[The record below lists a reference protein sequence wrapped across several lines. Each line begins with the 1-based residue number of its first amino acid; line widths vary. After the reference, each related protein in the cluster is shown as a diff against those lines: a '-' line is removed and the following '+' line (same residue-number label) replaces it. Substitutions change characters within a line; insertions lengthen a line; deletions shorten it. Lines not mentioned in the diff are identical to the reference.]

1 MDKKA
6 VKVFAGFIKKNI
18 RVNPFHLWLNNSY
31 KINCSI
37 TRNLMRFVFSR
48 RFFILLAIGFVPL
61 SLSWNFPELRTAV
74 FVYDILLILLAITD
88 YFVSRKL
95 PEELTIRRE
104 FDRRFAIGDTSKIT
118 LRIENRS
125 AKTFLLNIKDEFP
138 PEMKLSEK
146 REAKFTI
153 EGQRSAEFSYNLT
166 ATRRGKYQFG
176 RTAVRFFSR
185 FGLVWCQDYLNESEN
200 VKVYPNMRRAREM
213 ELKALGANSVLAM
226 RRKAIRRGD
235 GREFESLRDYVR
247 GDELRH
253 ISWTATARRG
263 KLTARQYQIE
273 RDQTILIALDAG
285 RLMTGRIGDETK
297 FDTAI
302 HASLALM
309 SAAARGGDNCGLLV
323 FGRKVKK
330 FLPPKRGV
338 EHLDAV
344 LESLYDLEPE
354 LIEPS
359 YSRAFQF
366 IAANSKKRAFV
377 VILTDLIDK
386 ESSKELLT
394 SLKLLRPRHLPLVVT
409 IGDRDLN
416 KTVGEIPKEL
426 KDVFVQSAAEEIIHQ
441 RESALRLVE
450 TIGGLALDV
459 TANTLA
465 PRLLET
471 YLRVKERG
479 LL

>member
-1 MDKKA
+1 
-6 VKVFAGFIKKNI
+6 
-18 RVNPFHLWLNNSY
+18 
-31 KINCSI
+31 
-37 TRNLMRFVFSR
+37 MRFVFSR
-48 RFFILLAIGFVPL
+48 KFFILLAIGFVPL
-61 SLSWNFPELRTAV
+61 SLSWSFPALRP
-74 FVYDILLILLAITD
+74 FVLIYDVVLITIALVDCFI
-88 YFVSRKL
+88 SRKL
-95 PEELTIRRE
+95 PEELILTRE
-104 FDRRFAIGDTSKIT
+104 FSKRFAIGDETEVK
-118 LRIENRS
+118 LHIENQS
-125 AKTFLLNIKDEFP
+125 PNTFHLIIKDEFP
-138 PEMKLSEK
+138 PELKLAES
-146 REAKFTI
+146 RQAKFTI
-153 EGQRSAEFSYNLT
+153 EGQTTADFFYGLT
-166 ATRRGKYQFG
+166 PPRRGKYEFG
-176 RTAVRFFSR
+176 KTVVRFLSR
-185 FGLVWCQDYLNESEN
+185 FGLVWCQSDLGKAEAI
-200 VKVYPNMRRAREM
+200 KVYPNMRRAREM
-213 ELKALGANSVLAM
+213 ELKALGAHSVLAVQ
-226 RRKAIRRGD
+226 RKAVLRGE
-235 GREFESLRDYVR
+235 GREFESMRDYVR

-263 KLTARQYQIE
+263 KLTTRQYQIE
-273 RDQTILIALDAG
+273 RDQTIIIALDAG

-302 HASLALM
+302 HAALALM
-309 SAAARGGDNCGLLV
+309 SAAARGGDNCGVLV

-330 FLPPKRGV
+330 YLPPKKGIG
-338 EHLDAV
+338 HIDAV
-344 LESLYDLEPE
+344 LETLHNLEPE

-377 VILTDLIDK
+377 VILTDLVDK
-386 ESSKELLT
+386 ESSRQLIN

-416 KTVGEIPKEL
+416 AAVSQIPKEL
-426 KDVFVQSAAEEIIHQ
+426 KDVFTQSAAEEIIYG

-459 TANTLA
+459 TTQTLA

>member
-1 MDKKA
+1 MN
-6 VKVFAGFIKKNI
+6 FQ
-18 RVNPFHLWLNNSY
+18 
-31 KINCSI
+31 INY
-37 TRNLMRFVFSR
+37 MRFVFSR

-61 SLSWNFPELRTAV
+61 SLSWNAPELRTAV
-74 FVYDILLILLAITD
+74 FVYDVLLVILAFID
-88 YFVSRKL
+88 YFISRRL
-95 PEELTIRRE
+95 PGELTIERR
-104 FDRRFAIGDTSKIT
+104 FDKRFAIGDHNKIT
-118 LRIENRS
+118 LKIENGS
-125 AKTFLLNIKDEFP
+125 AKTFRLQIKDEFP
-138 PEMKLSEK
+138 PEMKLSET
-146 REAKFTI
+146 REAKFII
-153 EGQRSAEFSYNLT
+153 EGRTNAEFSYTLNPP
-166 ATRRGKYQFG
+166 RRGKYVFG

-185 FGLVWCQDYLNESEN
+185 LGLVWCQDYLNKSET
-200 VKVYPNMRRAREM
+200 VKVYPNMRRAREI
-213 ELKALGANSVLAM
+213 ELKALGANSVLAAQ
-226 RRKAIRRGD
+226 RKAIRRGE
-235 GREFESLRDYVR
+235 GREFESMRDYVR

-253 ISWTATARRG
+253 ISWTATARRN

-309 SAAARGGDNCGLLV
+309 SAAARGGDNCGLVV

-330 FLPPKRGV
+330 FLPPKKGV
-338 EHLDAV
+338 EHTDAV
-344 LESLYDLEPE
+344 LESLYDIEPE

-366 IAANSKKRAFV
+366 VAANSKKRAFV
-377 VILTDLIDK
+377 VILTDLVDK
-386 ESSKELLT
+386 ESSKELIN

-416 KTVGEIPKEL
+416 RTVSEIPREL
-426 KDVFVQSAAEEIIHQ
+426 KDVFTQSAAEEIIHQ

-459 TANTLA
+459 TANSLA